1 MAKKKVSTL
10 RRRALRIE
18 QCKGHPLYLLC
29 LTGDEV
35 LNVAD
40 ISRISRDEAG
50 KLLGYQRAEVKRHV
64 QGIVDYLNSD
74 KVLFPN
80 SLILALSSRVRF
92 IASRGPHVRDGLV
105 VAGTLEIPLPR
116 QGGCKPGW
124 IVDGQQRALAIS
136 KSRRKGLLVPVNA
149 FIADDVEMQR
159 DQFLRVNNT
168 KPLPRGLISELL
180 PEVSSPLPANLEA
193 RKIPS
198 AVCELLNTDP
208 ASPFYQLIRR
218 SSSSAD
224 GRAKAVISDT
234 SVIKFVQESI
244 SSPSGCLFPYRNMAS
259 GETDFEGIWKILVA
273 YWTAVKQTFPD
284 AWGKPPSKSRL
295 MHGAGL
301 RSMGRLMDRVMSSID
316 PSSPHALSQ
325 VKHELHVIASACRWT
340 GGTWEELGDLHWNE
354 VQNVPRHI
362 RILSSFLIRTYVQK
376 RGLAR

>member
-1 MAKKKVSTL
+1 MAKKKVSLL

-18 QCKGHPLYLLC
+18 QCEGHPLYLLC

-40 ISRISRDEAG
+40 ISRVSRDEAG

-64 QGIVDYLNSD
+64 QGIVEYLNSD

-116 QGGCKPGW
+116 QGGRKPGW

-136 KSRRKGLLVPVNA
+136 KSRKKGLLVPVNA

-159 DQFLRVNNT
+159 DQFLRINNT

-193 RKIPS
+193 RKIPA
-198 AVCELLNTDP
+198 AVCDLLNTDVS
-208 ASPFYQLIRR
+208 SPFHQLIRR
-218 SSSSAD
+218 SSSTAD

-259 GETDFEGIWKILVA
+259 GETDFEGIWKVLVA

-316 PSSPHALSQ
+316 PSSPHALSE
-325 VKHELHVIASACRWT
+325 VKHELRVISPLCRWT
-340 GGTWEELGDLHWNE
+340 SGTWEEMGDLHWNE
-354 VQNVPRHI
+354 LQNVPRHI

>member
-1 MAKKKVSTL
+1 MAKKKVSLL

-18 QCKGHPLYLLC
+18 QCEGHPLYLLC

-40 ISRISRDEAG
+40 ISRVSRDEAG

-64 QGIVDYLNSD
+64 QGIVEYLNSD

-116 QGGCKPGW
+116 QGGRKPGW

-136 KSRRKGLLVPVNA
+136 KSRKKGLLVPVNA

-159 DQFLRVNNT
+159 DQFLRINNT

-193 RKIPS
+193 RKIPA
-198 AVCELLNTDP
+198 AVCDLLNTD
-208 ASPFYQLIRR
+208 ASSPFHQLIRR
-218 SSSSAD
+218 SSSTAD

-259 GETDFEGIWKILVA
+259 GETDFEGIWKVLVA

-316 PSSPHALSQ
+316 PCSPHALSE
-325 VKHELHVIASACRWT
+325 VKHELRVISPLCRWT
-340 GGTWEELGDLHWNE
+340 SGTWEEMGDLHWNE
-354 VQNVPRHI
+354 LQNVPRHI